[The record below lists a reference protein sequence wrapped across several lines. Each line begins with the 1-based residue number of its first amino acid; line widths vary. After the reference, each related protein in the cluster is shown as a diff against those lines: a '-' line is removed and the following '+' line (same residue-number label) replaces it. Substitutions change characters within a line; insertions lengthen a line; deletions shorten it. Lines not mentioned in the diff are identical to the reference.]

1 MELYRAFQISAAG
14 MKAQGTRLRVAAE
27 NMANADSLP
36 TGPGQEPYRRKIL
49 TFKNVMDREAG
60 VDLVKVNKVYT
71 DKSPFGLKYEPSH
84 PAANAQGYV
93 QTPNVSSMIE
103 MMDLR
108 EAQRSYEANLNVI
121 QSSRSMLL
129 QTLDIIR

>member
-36 TGPGQEPYRRKIL
+36 TEAGKDPYRRKIL
-49 TFKNVMDREAG
+49 TFKNVMDRETG
-60 VDLVKVNKVYT
+60 VDLVKVNRVYT
-71 DKSPFGLKYEPSH
+71 DKSAFNLKYEPGH

-93 QTPNVSSMIE
+93 QTPNVEPMIE

>member
-36 TGPGQEPYRRKIL
+36 TEAGKDPYRRKIL
-49 TFKNVMDREAG
+49 TFKNVMDRETG
-60 VDLVKVNKVYT
+60 VDLVKVNKVYD
-71 DKSPFGLKYEPSH
+71 DKSAFGMKYEPGH

-93 QTPNVSSMIE
+93 QTPNVEPMIE

>member
-60 VDLVKVNKVYT
+60 VDLVKVNKVYD
-71 DKSPFGLKYEPSH
+71 DKSPFGMKYEPSH

-93 QTPNVSSMIE
+93 QTPNVSTMIE

>member
-36 TGPGQEPYRRKIL
+36 TAPGQEPYRRKIL
-49 TFKNVMDREAG
+49 TFKNVMDRESG
-60 VDLVKVNKVYT
+60 VDLVKVNKVYD
-71 DKSPFGLKYEPSH
+71 DKSPFGMKYEPSH

-93 QTPNVSSMIE
+93 QTPNVSAMIE

>member
-14 MKAQGTRLRVAAE
+14 MKVQGTRLRVAAE

-36 TGPGQEPYRRKIL
+36 TEAGKDPYRRKIL
-49 TFKNVMDREAG
+49 TFKNVMDRETGA
-60 VDLVKVNKVYT
+60 DLVKVNKVYT
-71 DKSPFGLKYEPSH
+71 DKSAFGLKYEPGH

-93 QTPNVSSMIE
+93 QTPNVEPMIE

>member
-27 NMANADSLP
+27 NMANAESLP
-36 TGPGQEPYRRKIL
+36 TRAGEDPYRRKIL
-49 TFKNVMDREAG
+49 TFKNVMDRETG
-60 VDLVKVNKVYT
+60 VDLVKVNKVYD

-93 QTPNVSSMIE
+93 QTPNVEPMIE